1 MCVHV
6 HMLAFHHY
14 AEKGSDQRSPSSTK
28 SIYMSVCM
36 SMCVHVRT
44 LAIICHS
51 KFGPDDVD
59 CAQDAINDRLRSLIE
74 ALEALEA

>member
-1 MCVHV
+1 MC
-6 HMLAFHHY
+6 
-14 AEKGSDQRSPSSTK
+14 
-28 SIYMSVCM
+28 VCM
-36 SMCVHVRT
+36 SMCVHART
-44 LAIICHS
+44 LAIMCHS